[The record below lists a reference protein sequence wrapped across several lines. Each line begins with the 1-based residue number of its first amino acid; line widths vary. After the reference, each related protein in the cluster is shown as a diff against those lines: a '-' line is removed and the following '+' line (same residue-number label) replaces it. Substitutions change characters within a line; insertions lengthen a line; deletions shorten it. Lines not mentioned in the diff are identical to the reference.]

1 MTHNF
6 TLFALFQ
13 FQVVKTLFRSG
24 VSLHSDTDNFKD
36 SPIYQSTLHGK
47 LHMIKY
53 IVEHDHG
60 ILQKK
65 IRGALGN
72 APNFEYIHVWTD
84 LLKLVKSEQGLIIGK
99 YC

>member
-1 MTHNF
+1 
-6 TLFALFQ
+6 
-13 FQVVKTLFRSG
+13 
-24 VSLHSDTDNFKD
+24 
-36 SPIYQSTLHGK
+36 
-47 LHMIKY
+47 MIKY

-84 LLKLVKSEQGLIIGK
+84 LLKLVKSEEGLMIGK
-99 YC
+99 NY